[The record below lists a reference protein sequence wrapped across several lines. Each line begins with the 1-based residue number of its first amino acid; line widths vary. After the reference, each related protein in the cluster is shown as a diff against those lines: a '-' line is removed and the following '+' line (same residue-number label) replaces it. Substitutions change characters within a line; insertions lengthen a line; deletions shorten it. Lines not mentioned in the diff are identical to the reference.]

1 MLLLLL
7 LVRERYSLEEELSM
21 LMVVSLVDSVEG
33 FIVEFFFFCVQ
44 DVELLRLKM
53 VNFYERI
60 MGCFER
66 L

>member
-1 MLLLLL
+1 
-7 LVRERYSLEEELSM
+7 M

-33 FIVEFFFFCVQ
+33 FIVEFFFCVQ